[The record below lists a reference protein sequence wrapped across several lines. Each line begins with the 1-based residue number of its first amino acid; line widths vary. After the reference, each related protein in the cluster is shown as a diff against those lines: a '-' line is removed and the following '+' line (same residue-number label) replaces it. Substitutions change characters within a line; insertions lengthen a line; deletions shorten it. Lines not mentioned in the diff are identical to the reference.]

1 MFGDLLFTVICM
13 AYFAGGLTIGWY
25 AKDWKKKKV
34 KKGDGRW
41 D

>member
-25 AKDWKKKKV
+25 AKDWKKKMV
-34 KKGDGRW
+34 KKGYGRC